1 MSHGLFVSFA
11 DAMRAAQR
19 TVYRNAEKHG
29 WWEDDRSFGDLIALV
44 HSELSE
50 ALEDYR
56 AGHDP
61 ATMWEEDGKPCG
73 IPSEIADVVIR
84 CMDIAEHYGFDLGA
98 AIEEKHAYNKTRP
111 IKHGGKV
118 M

>member
-1 MSHGLFVSFA
+1 MSHSLDTSFA
-11 DAMRAAQR
+11 DAMRTAQR
-19 TVYRNAEKHG
+19 TVYRNAEAHG
-29 WWEDDRSFGDLIALV
+29 WWEDERSFGDLIALV

-56 AGHDP
+56 AGHRP
-61 ATMWEEDGKPCG
+61 SEIWMDGDKPCG

-84 CMDIAEHYGFDLGA
+84 CMDIAEHYGFDLGE
-98 AIEEKHAYNKTRP
+98 AISQKHAYNKTRP
-111 IKHGGKV
+111 VKHGGKV